1 MILKDKLFGSLRTRV
16 LGAAVLGSL
25 CLLAVC
31 SWTLLHDDEASAFVQ
46 PDEGSSAFLLETRPD
61 VPSLLDVFPAGEH
74 SALGPSEER
83 LASLGSGLS
92 LVRDFWYSGIPSD
105 EAASGYDASL
115 SSFLSAREGSCIP
128 NYSDPVPWNEDPR
141 YTLEDNG
148 CGLEILRT
156 DIRKGDHLGG
166 LFRQWLGKDEAVL
179 AVKAVS
185 SVFKVSRVR
194 IGRPFSVERSASDG
208 RVQRLLYD
216 IDDES
221 RLVVSR
227 TDKGFTAVVDVY
239 EFETKLVRVKGEVK
253 SSLFEAMS
261 DAGERSALAV
271 LLADVFDHQ
280 VNFVNDV
287 QEGDSFELVVEKKYL
302 GSEFRRYGDIVA
314 ARFTNNG
321 RLYEA
326 FRFFDDKGTAH
337 YYAADG
343 SSLETQFLKAPLNF
357 TRISSRYSLHRRHPV
372 FGKVRPHQGVDYAAP
387 RGTPV
392 MALGDGKV
400 TFVGWKSG
408 YGKSV
413 AIRHGGGVETHYAHL
428 SRYAKGLKKG
438 DCVDQG
444 QVIAYVGATGTATGP
459 HLDFRVKKNGK
470 FIDPLKLS
478 GGRSASI
485 APKQRRLFEN
495 QVAQARLMLD
505 GEAIVAGREK

>member
-1 MILKDKLFGSLRTRV
+1 MIQKHIPFVGFRSRM
-16 LGAAVLGSL
+16 LGAAGLVTVCLAAALAWVLS
-25 CLLAVC
+25 
-31 SWTLLHDDEASAFVQ
+31 HDDEASAFVH
-46 PDEGSSAFLLETRPD
+46 PDGKSSAFLLEKRSE
-61 VPSLLDVFPAGEH
+61 VPAMLDVRSSGKEA
-74 SALGPSEER
+74 ALVPREDR
-83 LASLGSGLS
+83 LASIGSGLS
-92 LVRDFWYSGIPSD
+92 WVRDFWYSGTSSE
-105 EAASGYDASL
+105 EAVPCYDSSL

-128 NYSDPVPWNEDPR
+128 CYSDPVPWSEDPR

-156 DIRKGDHLGG
+156 DIRKGDHLGS
-166 LFRQWLGKDEAVL
+166 LFSQWLEKNEVHE

-185 SVFKVSRVR
+185 SVFKVNRVR
-194 IGRPFSVERSASDG
+194 IGRPFSVERVAKDG

-221 RLVVSR
+221 RLVVAR
-227 TDKGFTAVVDVY
+227 TEKGFTASVDVY
-239 EFETKLVRVKGEVK
+239 EFDTKLVRVKGKVK
-253 SSLFEAMS
+253 NSLFEAMS
-261 DAGERSALAV
+261 EAGERSALAV
-271 LLADVFDHQ
+271 QLADVFSHQ

-314 ARFTNNG
+314 ARFTNDG

-326 FRFFDDKGTAH
+326 FRFFDDKGVAH

-343 SSLETQFLKAPLNF
+343 TSLETQFLKAPLNF
-357 TRISSRYSLHRRHPV
+357 TRISSRYSMHRRHPV

-387 RGTPV
+387 KGTPV
-392 MALGDGKV
+392 KALGGGKV

-413 AIRHGGGVETHYAHL
+413 AIRHGGGIETHYAHL
-428 SRYAKGLKKG
+428 SRYARGLKKG
-438 DCVDQG
+438 DSVEQG

-459 HLDFRVKKNGK
+459 HLDFRVKKNGA

-485 APKQRRLFEN
+485 APAQRRLFEK

-505 GEAIVAGREK
+505 GEDIVAVK